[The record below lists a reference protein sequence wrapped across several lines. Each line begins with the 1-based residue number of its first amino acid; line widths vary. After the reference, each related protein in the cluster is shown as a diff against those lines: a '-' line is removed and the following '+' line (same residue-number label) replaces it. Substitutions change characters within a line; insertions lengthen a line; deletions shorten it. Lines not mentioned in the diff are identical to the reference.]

1 MDAFYLLFYIKGT
14 ERKIGMKKTVGS
26 IIKWIL
32 IGLTAAVIIAAAAVW
47 PHIENGYQMYRTA
60 VEQNSISEK
69 AAEIRSSDSYISLE
83 ELPDEYIR
91 DLVHSEDKRFYYH
104 LGIDPIAIVRAAW
117 NDILAGSFVQGGST
131 ITQQLA
137 KNMYYSFDKNI
148 DRKIAE
154 VFTAADLERE
164 LTKDEILELYVN
176 DIYFGNNQYGIR
188 NASIYYYGVEPVDL
202 SSEQIDQL
210 VFTIKCPNDFNP
222 NAVSDQPQLLTAE

>member
-1 MDAFYLLFYIKGT
+1 
-14 ERKIGMKKTVGS
+14 MKKTVGNM
-26 IIKWIL
+26 IKWIL
-32 IGLTAAVIIAAAAVW
+32 VSLAAAIVIGTIAVW
-47 PHIENGYQMYRTA
+47 PHIENGYHMYRTA

-69 AAEIRSSDSYISLE
+69 AEEIRSNEGYITLE
-83 ELPDEYIR
+83 ELPDEYIK
-91 DLVHSEDKRFYYH
+91 DLIHSEDKRFYYH
-104 LGIDPIAIVRAAW
+104 PGIDPIAIVRAAW
-117 NDILAGSFVQGGST
+117 NDLLAGSFVQGGST

-154 VFTAADLERE
+154 VFTAADLEKE
-164 LTKDEILELYVN
+164 LTKNEILELYVN

-188 NASIYYYGVEPVDL
+188 NASVYYYGVEPMNL

-222 NAVSDQPQLLTAE
+222 NAAADEPQLLNAQ